1 VTALLQRSPMP
12 AFAQGATQFLGTND
26 KTQTSITTTMTLA
39 LGWLNN
45 RAAVEAAA
53 PGHGF
58 DVEQLIAQ
66 RATVFLLGA
75 EEAQVAP
82 LMCAL
87 TGHIARQARRI
98 ATGRP
103 GGRLDPPLGLYL
115 DEAFLICPVPLES
128 WTADMGGRNVTIIAV
143 FQSRQQMIDRYGPA
157 KTGQIMTNAAAKVVF
172 GGTGDRDD
180 LMFWST
186 LGGDRD
192 EPIWTTDPH
201 GRGRSRTVRSVPV
214 MAPAQIANLPE
225 GRVLVFRRG
234 GSTPSSGVPGWRGIA
249 GTSALTRSPW
259 RTRS

>member
-1 VTALLQRSPMP
+1 VVEPVTRPALRRHRPDRSH
-12 AFAQGATQFLGTND
+12 
-26 KTQTSITTTMTLA
+26 SCI
-39 LGWLNN
+39 
-45 RAAVEAAA
+45 
-53 PGHGF
+53 
-58 DVEQLIAQ
+58 
-66 RATVFLLGA
+66 
-75 EEAQVAP
+75 
-82 LMCAL
+82 
-87 TGHIARQARRI
+87 
-98 ATGRP
+98 
-103 GGRLDPPLGLYL
+103 
-115 DEAFLICPVPLES
+115 
-128 WTADMGGRNVTIIAV
+128 
-143 FQSRQQMIDRYGPA
+143 
-157 KTGQIMTNAAAKVVF
+157 F

-180 LMFWST
+180 LIFWST